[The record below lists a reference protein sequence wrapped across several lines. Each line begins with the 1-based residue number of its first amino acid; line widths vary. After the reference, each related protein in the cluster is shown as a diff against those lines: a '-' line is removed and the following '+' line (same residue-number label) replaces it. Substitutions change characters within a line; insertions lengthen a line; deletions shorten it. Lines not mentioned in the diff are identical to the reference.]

1 MRWIL
6 NLCVCVLAG
15 MSVLT
20 FCVFAWDKRCAE
32 RGKRRVPEKTLLLL
46 CALLGAPGGLAGMRI
61 CRHKTKKAP
70 FPYVVPLLC
79 LAQGALIWALAA
91 FC

>member
-6 NLCVCVLAG
+6 NLCCIALVG
-15 MSVLT
+15 MSAVT
-20 FCVFAWDKRCAE
+20 FCVFAWDKRCAG
-32 RGKRRVPEKTLLLL
+32 RGKRRVPERTLLLL
-46 CALLGAPGGLAGMRI
+46 CALLSAAGGLAGMRL
-61 CRHKTKKAP
+61 CHHKTKKAP

-79 LAQGALIWALAA
+79 IVQGALILALAA